1 MEEPKTELHFETA
14 FSTDVVAVYK
24 IYEQALRIV
33 DCDRLPL
40 RVGRAIRGKIKMD
53 ISTFRDS
60 SAEFLTKALEQLGFQ
75 KAKLS
80 PEATDLI
87 RSIFETI
94 DQFGNADELISIV
107 VGIEEN
113 LAITRS
119 LLRTW
124 ALENLKH
131 RNNYHQY
138 RNSNLKLFF
147 NLTQNLPVLE
157 ELRELETDEGI
168 SSSNEATTKL
178 TTLFFE
184 WWKIYYS
191 PEKIEQSLT

>member
-1 MEEPKTELHFETA
+1 MEEPKTELNFEIA
-14 FSTDVVAVYK
+14 FSTDVIAIYK

-40 RVGRAIRGKIKMD
+40 KVGRAIRNKIKLD

-60 SAEFLTKALEQLGFQ
+60 SASFLTKALEQLNFNN
-75 KAKLS
+75 APLT
-80 PEATDLI
+80 PEATALI
-87 RSIFETI
+87 KSIFETI
-94 DQFGNADELISIV
+94 DQFQTADELISIV

-124 ALENLKH
+124 ALENLKRRSSYNH
-131 RNNYHQY
+131 Y

-147 NLTQNLPVLE
+147 SLTQNLPVLE
-157 ELRELETDEGI
+157 ELRDLETDDGI
-168 SSSNEATTKL
+168 ASSNDATTKL

-184 WWKIYYS
+184 WWKLYYS
-191 PEKIEQSLT
+191 PEKIEESLT

>member
-1 MEEPKTELHFETA
+1 MEEPKTELNIATA
-14 FSTDVVAVYK
+14 FSTDIIAVYK

-40 RVGRAIRGKIKMD
+40 RVGRAIRGKIKLD
-53 ISTFRDS
+53 ISTFKDS
-60 SAEFLTKALEQLGFQ
+60 SSEFLGKALDQLSFP
-75 KAKLS
+75 KAQLS
-80 PEATDLI
+80 PQAEELVK
-87 RSIFETI
+87 SVFETV
-94 DQFGNADELISIV
+94 DRFRTADELISIV

-113 LAITRS
+113 LAISRS

-124 ALENLKH
+124 ALESLKH
-131 RNNYHQY
+131 RNAYYQY

-147 NLTQNLPVLE
+147 NLTSNLPVLE
-157 ELRELETDEGI
+157 ELRDLESDEGI

-178 TTLFFE
+178 THLFFE

-191 PEKIEQSLT
+191 SERIEESLT